1 MNEQLKALE
10 AKRKKLRKESL
21 ILTIISV
28 VGVILSLGVYLYT
41 AFVIPLILFFIFI
54 IITAGVMG
62 VKKRNFRIN
71 FKQNVIIGLINQE
84 LGPDAKYYSNS
95 GIDLNEICNLGVY
108 QYPDRWHLED
118 HIISSYNGINYEM
131 CDAHFEERHVTRD
144 SKGNRRVT
152 YVTYFKG
159 RIIKIDFKR
168 NINFAM
174 KIIEGHP
181 LGLNVR
187 GFKQLETEVIDFN
200 KKYNT
205 YVTDSE
211 TGYYF
216 LTPVMIMKLLE
227 IEKLFK
233 GTIQFVLNSDCFYV
247 FINNSGDSLEFSI
260 KTPID
265 DKFINIMKS
274 QINLAAAVIN
284 ELKLDTE
291 KFNENIG

>member
-84 LGPDAKYYSNS
+84 LGPDAKYYSDS
-95 GIDLNEICNLGVY
+95 GINLNEICNLGVY

-118 HIISSYNGINYEM
+118 HIISEYNGINYEM

-144 SKGNRRVT
+144 SNGNRRVT

-159 RIIKIDFKR
+159 RIVKIDFKR
-168 NINFAM
+168 HLNFAM
-174 KIIEGHP
+174 KVIEGHP
-181 LGLNVR
+181 RGLNVS
-187 GFKQLETEVIDFN
+187 GYKQLETEVIDFN

-247 FINNSGDSLEFSI
+247 LINNSGNSLEFSI

>member
-95 GIDLNEICNLGVY
+95 GIDLNEIYHLGVY

-247 FINNSGDSLEFSI
+247 FINNSGDSLEFSM
-260 KTPID
+260 KRPID
-265 DKFINIMKS
+265 ENFINILKS
-274 QINLAAAVIN
+274 QINLASAIIN

-291 KFNENIG
+291 KFNENI